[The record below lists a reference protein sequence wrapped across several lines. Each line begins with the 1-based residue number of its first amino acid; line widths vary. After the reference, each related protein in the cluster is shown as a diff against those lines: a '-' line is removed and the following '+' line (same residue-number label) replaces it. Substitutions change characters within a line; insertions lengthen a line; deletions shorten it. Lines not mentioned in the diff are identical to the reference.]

1 MNLKLQSFLQKI
13 FFSNFFLILI
23 TLSLCVE
30 FNLKQG
36 LNLNSFEFYFF
47 ISSVTVLFYLY
58 AYRITTKLTQT
69 ANPRTQFYI
78 EHQKGIINFKIF
90 LFVCSLI
97 SGVYLLYKSL
107 PNFDLLPLGFYV
119 MMMVSAVFIFAYYE
133 NFSGIS
139 LRKFTWLKP
148 LLIAWAWT
156 ITTSILPL
164 VFLILENGQNLTVD
178 FTRFGFL
185 LTQNFMY
192 FLVNAIL
199 FDVKDYEDDSNRN
212 LKTFVVKYGD
222 RFMIYHVI
230 IPLLI
235 LGTLSFISF
244 GLWYNLP
251 LHRIVFMLIPI
262 FILTYLVFKMNKPKS
277 ILFYLIVIDGML
289 LVKALFGILSVLLF
303 E

>member
-58 AYRITTKLTQT
+58 AYRVTTKLTQT
-69 ANPRTQFYI
+69 ANPRTNFYI
-78 EHQKGIINFKIF
+78 KHQKGIINFKIF

-97 SGVYLLYKSL
+97 SGVYLLYKSW
-107 PNFDLLPLGFYV
+107 PNIDLLPLGFYV
-119 MMMVSAVFIFAYYE
+119 LMMVSAIFIFAYYE

-222 RFMIYHVI
+222 RFMIYRVI

-235 LGTLSFISF
+235 LGALSFVTF
-244 GLWYNLP
+244 GFWYNLS
-251 LHRIVFMLIPI
+251 LHRIIFMLIPI
-262 FILTYLVFKMNKPKS
+262 FILTFLVFKMNKPKS

-289 LVKALFGILSVLLF
+289 LVKALFGILSVTLF